1 MSDAG
6 PKHEKEK
13 TSRRRIPV
21 AVRVVVFL
29 VLYVYSIGP
38 MFWLW
43 YEAENMGGS
52 PVLRAFYTPLKLLC
66 LGSAAFENFL
76 NRYISWWIS

>member
-1 MSDAG
+1 MSEAG
-6 PKHEKEK
+6 PKHKKEA
-13 TSRRRIPV
+13 TSRKRIPV
-21 AVRVVVFL
+21 AVWVVVFL

-66 LGSAAFENFL
+66 LGSTTFENFL
-76 NRYISWWIS
+76 NRYISWWIF